1 MQELIKLSQHARQ
14 DRVERLSRIVV
25 EVGIGYAVF
34 EYVER
39 GRTCQITSTGV
50 LMVYSVEN
58 TQRVLL
64 TAYLLTMEKA
74 VAVYRHRGYNDI
86 PKMMVNTINKNKQK
100 HRDLFGF

>member
-14 DRVERLSRIVV
+14 DRVERLSRIIV

-39 GRTCQITSTGV
+39 DRTCQITSTGV

-58 TQRVLL
+58 TQKVLL

-74 VAVYRHRGYNDI
+74 AAVYRHWGYNDI

>member
-25 EVGIGYAVF
+25 EVGIGYTVF
-34 EYVER
+34 EYIER

-50 LMVYSVEN
+50 LMVYSVED

-74 VAVYRHRGYNDI
+74 AAVYRHWGYNDI

>member
-1 MQELIKLSQHARQ
+1 MQELIKLSHHARQ

-25 EVGIGYAVF
+25 EVGIGHTVF
-34 EYVER
+34 EYIER
-39 GRTCQITSTGV
+39 ERTCQITSTGV
-50 LMVYSVEN
+50 LMVYSMED

-74 VAVYRHRGYNDI
+74 ASVYKHCGYNDI
-86 PKMMVNTINKNKQK
+86 PRIVVNTINKNKKK